1 LKEKQ
6 IVNSLIIVE
15 SPTKIKT
22 IGKYLGKGFE
32 IRASVGHIKDLP
44 KNKLGIDPEKGFEP
58 TYTVMEAKKKVVA
71 ELKRAAAH
79 ADRILLAPDPDRE
92 GEAIAWHV
100 AEEIGK
106 NKLVQRVLFNDL
118 TKETIL
124 HAISHPR
131 ELDFDLYEAQQTRR
145 ILDRLVGYQISPIL
159 WEKVKRG
166 LSAGRVQSVA
176 VRIICDRE
184 EEIKKFVPEEF
195 WNLTAVLEG
204 ENPPPFEAKLL
215 KVDGKKAKVADG
227 ETSAKIAASLKEAVF
242 TVAAVEKKEVK
253 RQSPAPFTTSK
264 LQQEAARWLHFTAKK
279 TMSTAQKLYEGIEL
293 GREGQVGLITYMR
306 TDSVRVAGE
315 AVTEARDY
323 IKSVYGDSYL
333 PAKAKT
339 FKVKDAAQDAH
350 EAIRP
355 TAVSRSPKEIKEF
368 LSPDQFKLYQLIWNR
383 FVASQMNPALLDQ
396 TTVDIDAAN
405 CLFRA
410 QGAIMKF
417 PGFTMLYTEGK
428 DDNGEDK
435 EFGKLLPDV
444 RQGETL
450 KLISL
455 NQEQKFTQPPPRFSE
470 ATLVREL
477 EEKGIGRPS
486 TYAAIISTIQDREYV
501 KLEKSKFFP
510 TDLGV
515 LVTELLVKNFPRI
528 LDVAFTASLETQLDQ
543 IAEGKT
549 KRLDML
555 NSFYAPFLEELKK
568 ASAGMR
574 NIKKEEIPTDIVCE
588 KCGSPMVI
596 KWGKN
601 GRFLACSNY
610 PTCKSTT
617 NFSQDA
623 AGKIIPEKAAA
634 TETAADIAC
643 EKCGSPMLIKRG
655 KNGKF
660 LACSNYPVCKKTANF
675 TEDADGR
682 IIPEKAPTTDETCP
696 LCGKPLVAKRGRYGA
711 FFGCSGYP
719 ECKFI
724 LKTTP
729 GAVPGGAVEAGQET
743 EQICEKC
750 GKPMVAK
757 RGRFGTFLGCSG
769 YPVCKNIVR
778 TTRGEAKEKA
788 PVESTDI
795 LCEKCGK
802 PMAVRKGRYGKFLAC
817 TGYPGCKNIQKYK
830 EPVGRG
836 EE

>member
-1 LKEKQ
+1 MKEKNP
-6 IVNSLIIVE
+6 VNSLIIVE
-15 SPTKIKT
+15 SPTKVKT

-44 KNKLGIDPEKGFEP
+44 KNKLGIDTENGFEP
-58 TYTVMEAKKKVVA
+58 TYTVMETKKKVVA

-100 AEEIGK
+100 AEEIGSK
-106 NKLVQRVLFNDL
+106 KIVQRVLFNDL

-124 HAISHPR
+124 HAIAHPR
-131 ELDFDLYEAQQTRR
+131 ELNFDLYEAQQTRR

-159 WEKVKRG
+159 WEKVRRG

-184 EEIKKFVPEEF
+184 EEIKRFKPEEF

-215 KVDGKKAKVADG
+215 KVDGKKAKVPDG
-227 ETSAKIAASLKEAVF
+227 ATSAKIAATVKAAAF
-242 TVAAVEKKEVK
+242 IVAAVEKKEVK
-253 RQSPAPFTTSK
+253 RQAPAPFTTSK

-293 GREGQVGLITYMR
+293 GRDGQVGLITYMR
-306 TDSVRVAGE
+306 TDSVRVAAE
-315 AVTEARDY
+315 AVSEARDY
-323 IKSVYGDSYL
+323 IKSVYGDPFL
-333 PAKAKT
+333 PAKAKA

-417 PGFTMLYTEGK
+417 PGFTLLYTEGK

-435 EFGKLLPDV
+435 EFGKLLSEV
-444 RQGETL
+444 RKGETL
-450 KLISL
+450 KLLSL
-455 NQEQKFTQPPPRFSE
+455 NEEQKFTQPPPRFSE

-501 KLEKSKFFP
+501 TLEKSKFFP

-543 IAEGKT
+543 IAEGQT
-549 KRLDML
+549 KRLEML
-555 NSFYAPFLEELKK
+555 NSFYATFSDELKK

-574 NIKKEEIPTDIVCE
+574 NVKREEIPTDIVCE

-601 GRFLACSNY
+601 GKFLACSNYPTCKNTTNFTQDASGKIIPETIVATEIQAGISCEKCGSPMVVKMGRNGRFLACSNY
-610 PTCKSTT
+610 PTCK
-617 NFSQDA
+617 N
-623 AGKIIPEKAAA
+623 
-634 TETAADIAC
+634 
-643 EKCGSPMLIKRG
+643 
-655 KNGKF
+655 
-660 LACSNYPVCKKTANF
+660 TANF
-675 TEDADGR
+675 TEDADGK

-696 LCGKPLVAKRGRYGA
+696 LCGKPLVAKKGRYGT

-719 ECKFI
+719 ECRFI
-724 LKTTP
+724 LKTTSR
-729 GAVPGGAVEAGQET
+729 AIPGGETEAGQET
-743 EQICEKC
+743 AQVCEKC
-750 GKPMVAK
+750 GKPMVVK
-757 RGRFGTFLGCSG
+757 KGRFGTFLGCSG
-769 YPVCKNIVR
+769 YPECKNIVR
-778 TTRGEAKEKA
+778 TSQGTAKEKA
-788 PVESTDI
+788 PLEITDV

-802 PMAVRKGRYGKFLAC
+802 PMAVRRGRYGKFLAC
-817 TGYPGCKNIQKYK
+817 TGYPECKNIQKYK
-830 EPVGRG
+830 EP